1 MYIYIYISQY
11 IYKYLCVMDLLLS
24 LTICFIGDSEYAFLV
39 NGDEQR
45 RDRVYVDA
53 ADEQKSNLLR
63 YP

>member
-1 MYIYIYISQY
+1 
-11 IYKYLCVMDLLLS
+11 MDSVLS
-24 LTICFIGDSEYAFLV
+24 LTIYIIGDSEYAFLA

-63 YP
+63 YPQILFLHIPECL